1 MGGRTTTKP
10 GQDMGPTSL
19 EKNNY
24 LFPKQGIDAAEGS
37 AKKLMRE
44 R

>member
-19 EKNNY
+19 EKN
-24 LFPKQGIDAAEGS
+24 FPKQGIDAAEGS